1 LRFKSGQH
9 VTFKIQD
16 PARPAH
22 LTQQNCSPIAA
33 FVLSV
38 SHSVTNRVRTPTNFS
53 IALPCLSHASGP
65 CSNFSHPKDGSS
77 SRPRN
82 WVYCDIFSFFSVPS
96 PPRKYGHCHGHMS
109 NDSGRKWS
117 ESTERDRGSFLPVQW
132 FACCYE

>member
-1 LRFKSGQH
+1 MRFKSGQH

-22 LTQQNCSPIAA
+22 LTQQNCSPIAT

-65 CSNFSHPKDGSS
+65 CSNFSHPKDGFS
-77 SRPRN
+77 SRPKN
-82 WVYCDIFSFFSVPS
+82 WLIIAISFHPLCR
-96 PPRKYGHCHGHMS
+96 PHPA
-109 NDSGRKWS
+109 
-117 ESTERDRGSFLPVQW
+117 STATATATCQTTAGAMERIDEARSRLLSSHPVVRMLL
-132 FACCYE
+132 